1 MSFPSINP
9 FPDQLALPI
18 KVSAEAVIILSGP
31 QSSGRSPGLATRA
44 TTPSVLHGNM
54 SFEGKIAT
62 KEGHDVGRGCTIL
75 EAPSGSSLRGSQTDS
90 SFPSVATS
98 IPEAQALMARATT
111 MIGQTRDVLPSP
123 PPPYGM
129 VDEPLPFV
137 SPPPPYGGHQAS
149 LTPSLSPQPR
159 ATVEENPT
167 QRPRTLH
174 RRSPRHFQRSSMPED
189 GMRQEI
195 APQPEGEEETEPNAA
210 WKRQVRADRLALNS
224 LFEANKEREANAAPN
239 EVSNGE
245 DLSDF
250 NSRYQEYLGR
260 RGLST
265 INEFTRHMERLFE
278 L

>member
-1 MSFPSINP
+1 
-9 FPDQLALPI
+9 
-18 KVSAEAVIILSGP
+18 
-31 QSSGRSPGLATRA
+31 
-44 TTPSVLHGNM
+44 
-54 SFEGKIAT
+54 
-62 KEGHDVGRGCTIL
+62 
-75 EAPSGSSLRGSQTDS
+75 
-90 SFPSVATS
+90 
-98 IPEAQALMARATT
+98 
-111 MIGQTRDVLPSP
+111 
-123 PPPYGM
+123 
-129 VDEPLPFV
+129 
-137 SPPPPYGGHQAS
+137 
-149 LTPSLSPQPR
+149 
-159 ATVEENPT
+159 
-167 QRPRTLH
+167 
-174 RRSPRHFQRSSMPED
+174 MPED